1 MTDKQLKKM
10 TKEEK
15 LILSYLREHPQTSAP
30 EMHQGLLKA
39 DESFTMSLSTLKRRL
54 SGEFMKLNLVL
65 SLGKGKGLKYA
76 LTPEYSFVYPIDMD
90 EYFNTENRN
99 IFNRYNFNLM
109 DQLEGARLFS
119 DAEMQELQSLQG
131 QYEKNISQLTPAV
144 YQMEMER
151 LSIDLTWKSSQI
163 EGNTYS
169 LLDTEILLKE
179 LQTAKGKTIAEASML
194 LNHKKAIDF
203 LLQNPDFFEAL
214 RIRDIED
221 IHSILVEKLDIQRN
235 LRNELVRIG
244 GTDYQPLDNEHQIRE
259 ALQDACRLINGKKNI
274 FEKALL
280 ALILLSYI
288 QAFMDGNK
296 RVARIVA
303 NGILISNRY
312 CLISFR
318 TVEPSDYKKAMLIFY
333 EQNNLSAFKRIFI
346 EQFKF
351 AVGEYFRVRTIQPKL
366 GVKNE

>member
-1 MTDKQLKKM
+1 MTH
-10 TKEEK
+10 EEN
-15 LILSYLREHPQTSAP
+15 LILNYLHDHPQTSAP
-30 EMHQGLLKA
+30 EIHQGLLNTE
-39 DESFTMSLSTLKRRL
+39 ESFSMSLSTLKRRL
-54 SGEFMKLNLVL
+54 SGEFMKLNLVT
-65 SLGKGKGLKYA
+65 SKGKGKGLKYA
-76 LTPEYSFVYPIDMD
+76 LTPEYGFVYPIDMD
-90 EYFNTENRN
+90 EYFNTENRK
-99 IFNRYNFNLM
+99 IFNRFNFNLI
-109 DQLEGARLFS
+109 DQLDGARLFS
-119 DAEMQELQSLQG
+119 DAEMEVLQRLQV
-131 QYEKNISQLTPAV
+131 QYEKNISQLTLSV
-144 YQMEMER
+144 YKMEIER

-179 LQTAKGKTIAEASML
+179 LQTAKGKTIAEANML

-244 GTDYQPLDNEHQIRE
+244 GTNYQPLDNEHQIRE

-280 ALILLSYI
+280 ALILLSYV

-303 NGILISNRY
+303 NGILISHRF
-312 CLISFR
+312 CPISFR

-333 EQNNLSAFKRIFI
+333 EQNNLSAFKQIFI
-346 EQFKF
+346 EQFRF
-351 AVGEYFRVRTIQPKL
+351 AVGEYFRVK
-366 GVKNE
+366 GENK